1 MLNLLIFIDFIF
13 LYYTHEINFNN
24 LSIVR
29 ELNQKEEIQRLNNII
44 TIYNPFHIVSY
55 ISSIT
60 NKEGDLFI
68 TINSEEFT
76 KKRLVYAIKSNK
88 SNYFSDTDNQPY
100 KIFNSLSFDLN
111 AYPMLSFIKINDTEY
126 LLSMS
131 HSSMFELFEFSLNEV
146 YSQGIFQIIRYNS
159 YIYKNIFMSLN
170 YYNNSDYILNAYVD
184 KHDRLFLLQKLHFRQ
199 VYIPSRNIKND
210 QKNVDDAMQFSSV
223 TCFEFSKYIEY
234 LYVDGYMVYTVS
246 IFKISDL
253 NLIFQEYIED
263 KSVRYDELFSKCI
276 HIKDYTGA
284 FIYFTYNNVSPTIR
298 FLKFNV
304 INEKDSIFELEEYRQ
319 NIIINSDEK
328 YDLGYCY
335 IYNDIIK
342 MDENNLI
349 YVNTKNESDYLMI
362 ITFKL
367 SEKSQNIL
375 VNYYKIELKEKY
387 KLRIYKDISIFIFN
401 GLLGIGMTNYNF
413 KLSNFK
419 TYASYFIIGE
429 SSVNKITIQDKVNIF
444 EEENIFELKISDSVD
459 FKNNIFGYN
468 VNKIKILSSLDE
480 NDLGFYLY
488 SNNLKDKIE
497 SNKPI
502 PGNDTINFK
511 LISELGVKLDNYV
524 FEFEETITEA
534 DYNSLISFADSYN
547 EYSSDDSKFET
558 FYEQKLFSIK
568 NGFINISINYC
579 YKTCKSCSYLGDI
592 INHHCDACSEEFPL
606 IYRKPNS
613 LSNRGHNCVEKCP
626 DNNILIDNTT
636 CIPELDNQYINN
648 IIKLIG
654 YENYKKL
661 TSHIKEVSDNHII
674 IKNYSNIEIYAYEI
688 GEKKEQFVLENDLI
702 YIDFINSNLKNIL
715 INDMNLDKNT
725 KIYVLIAEYNNN
737 KYKNPV
743 SKDFEFVILFENGN
757 EISIDKDI
765 ISNISAPIT
774 NLDLAKYKY
783 AVDLNQKGYDIY
795 DKNNPFYSDVCLQ
808 VYFENNDLA
817 FDDRKKEIFPNN
829 IIIVKPNCEYKMV
842 DYKNIRFICE
852 YNIADKNQNRDNEKV
867 VSKYYFNIKRKN
879 FIDYLSYYINY
890 KILTCINIF
899 FNLNNSK
906 NNIGLIF
913 CSIISIIIFILFLFV
928 FMHGLPKIKKMM
940 YDEIP
945 TKEKLKKIIKEK
957 SNNKFTR
964 KIKKRNKTSIH
975 NPNKKKTKVK
985 IQINSHVKI
994 IKNETTLFNKTKN
1007 SPILKLND
1015 LSSSKSKA
1023 ILNDN
1028 MNSIIH
1034 YKNTNMNIK
1043 RSKKKA
1049 YTSVERS
1056 KKRLK
1061 KVGFTKGIHSNL
1073 IYEETEKEP
1082 EKIGNYNN
1090 LIYKKAIKFDK
1101 RNICQIFGNRI
1112 FDKIELI
1119 YILRVRKIKEIYLSK
1134 YFLFLLIDATVNTLL
1149 ISDYVISYKFHHN
1162 GKIDFNI
1169 ILVIT
1174 IFSNL
1179 LTLFIE
1185 HYISLLII
1193 HEKVIERIKE
1203 IKQGEIFLN
1212 ICKRFFKIIIFQI
1225 IIFFIL
1231 SIILILF
1238 CIYYLVIFCNIN
1250 CNTQKILIKIYL
1262 ISLVEEILIK
1272 IIIALIVA
1280 CSRKLGINLQNKY
1293 IYNTSKYIDNYI

>member
-13 LYYTHEINFNN
+13 FYYTNEIDFNN

-29 ELNQKEEIQRLNNII
+29 KLNQKEEIQKLNSII
-44 TIYNPFHIVSY
+44 TIYNPFRIVSY
-55 ISSIT
+55 ISTIT

-68 TINSEEFT
+68 TINSEEFASE
-76 KKRLVYAIKSNK
+76 RLVYAIKSNK
-88 SNYFSDTDNQPY
+88 SNYFSDTDNKPY
-100 KIFNSLSFDLN
+100 KIFNSLSSDLN
-111 AYPMLSFIKINDTEY
+111 VYPMLSFIKINDTEY

-131 HSSMFELFEFSLNEV
+131 HSAMFELFEFSLNEV

-170 YYNNSDYILNAYVD
+170 YYNNNDYILNAYVD

-199 VYIPSRNIKND
+199 VYIPSRNIDNE
-210 QKNVDDAMQFSSV
+210 QKNVDDAMKFSSV
-223 TCFEFSKYIEY
+223 TCYEFSKYIEC
-234 LYVDGYMVYTVS
+234 LYVDGYLVYTVA

-253 NLIFQEYIED
+253 ELIFLKYIED

-276 HIKDYTGA
+276 HIKDYSGA
-284 FIYFTYNNVSPTIR
+284 FIYFINNNVSPTIR

-304 INEKDSIFELEEYRQ
+304 INEQNSIYELEEYRQ
-319 NIIINSDEK
+319 NITINSDEK
-328 YDLGYCY
+328 YNIGYYY

-342 MDENNLI
+342 MDENNII
-349 YVNTKNESDYLMI
+349 YVNTKNESDILMI

-367 SEKSQNIL
+367 SDKSKSIL

-429 SSVNKITIQDKVNIF
+429 SSVNNITIQENVNIF
-444 EEENIFELKISDSVD
+444 SEENDFKLKISDSVD

-468 VNKIKILSSLDE
+468 VNEIKILSSLDE
-480 NDLGFYLY
+480 NILGFYLY
-488 SNNLKDKIE
+488 SNNLKKKIE

-502 PGNDTINFK
+502 PGNDTIIFK
-511 LISELGVKLDNYV
+511 LISDLGVKLDNYV

-534 DYNSLISFADSYN
+534 DYNSLISLADSYK
-547 EYSSDDSKFET
+547 EYSSNDSKFEP
-558 FYEQKLFSIK
+558 FYEQKLFSVK

-579 YKTCKSCSYLGDI
+579 FKTCKSCSYLGDI
-592 INHHCDACSEEFPL
+592 INHHCDTCSEEFPL
-606 IYRKPNS
+606 IYRKSNS
-613 LSNRGHNCVEKCP
+613 LSNRGHNCVEKCS

-636 CIPELDNQYINN
+636 CISELDNQYINN

-661 TSHIKEVSDNHII
+661 TSHIKEISDNHII

-688 GEKKEQFVLENDLI
+688 GEKNEPFFLENDLI

-715 INDMNLDKNT
+715 INDMNLDKDTN
-725 KIYVLIAEYNNN
+725 IYVLIAEYNNN
-737 KYKNPV
+737 KYINPV
-743 SKDFEFVILFENGN
+743 SDDFEFVILFENGN
-757 EISIDKDI
+757 EISIDRDI

-774 NLDLAKYKY
+774 DLESAKYKY
-783 AVDLNQKGYDIY
+783 AIDLKEKGYDIY
-795 DKNNPFYSDVCLQ
+795 DRNSPFYNDVCLQ
-808 VYFENNDLA
+808 VYYENNDIA

-829 IIIVKPNCEYKMV
+829 IIIVKPNCEYKTV

-852 YNIADKNQNRDNEKV
+852 YNIVDKNRNRDNEEI
-867 VSKYYFNIKRKN
+867 VSKYNFDINRKN
-879 FIDYLSYYINY
+879 FIENLSYYINY

-913 CSIISIIIFILFLFV
+913 CLIISFIIFILFLVV
-928 FMHGLPKIKKMM
+928 FIHGLPKIKAIM
-940 YDEIP
+940 YDEMP
-945 TKEKLKKIIKEK
+945 TKEKLKKLIKEIYT
-957 SNNKFTR
+957 NKFTR

-975 NPNKKKTKVK
+975 NPNKKKKTKKK
-985 IQINSHVKI
+985 IQINSHV
-994 IKNETTLFNKTKN
+994 TTLLNKSKN
-1007 SPILKLND
+1007 SPILKSID
-1015 LSSSKSKA
+1015 FSSSKSKV

-1028 MNSIIH
+1028 MNNIIH
-1034 YKNTNMNIK
+1034 HKNTNMNIK

-1056 KKRLK
+1056 RKRLK
-1061 KVGFTKGIHSNL
+1061 KVGFTKGIHNNL
-1073 IYEETEKEP
+1073 IYENTEKEP
-1082 EKIGNYNN
+1082 VKINNYNE
-1090 LIYKKAIKFDK
+1090 LTYKKAIKFDK

-1112 FDKIELI
+1112 LDKIELI
-1119 YILRVRKIKEIYLSK
+1119 NILRTKEIKEIYLSK
-1134 YFLFLLIDATVNTLL
+1134 YFLFILINVTMNTLL

-1162 GKIDFNI
+1162 GSIDFNI

-1174 IFSNL
+1174 ILSNL
-1179 LTLFIE
+1179 LSLFIE

-1193 HEKVIERIKE
+1193 HEKLIEKIKE
-1203 IKQGEIFLN
+1203 IKQVEIFLN
-1212 ICKRFFKIIIFQI
+1212 LCKRFFKIIIFHI

-1238 CIYYLVIFCNIN
+1238 CIYYLVIFCNLN
-1250 CNTQKILIKIYL
+1250 CKTQKILIKIYF
-1262 ISLVEEILIK
+1262 ISLAESILMK

-1280 CSRKLGINLQNKY
+1280 CSRKLGINIKNKY
-1293 IYNTSKYIDNYI
+1293 IYNTSKYIDIYI